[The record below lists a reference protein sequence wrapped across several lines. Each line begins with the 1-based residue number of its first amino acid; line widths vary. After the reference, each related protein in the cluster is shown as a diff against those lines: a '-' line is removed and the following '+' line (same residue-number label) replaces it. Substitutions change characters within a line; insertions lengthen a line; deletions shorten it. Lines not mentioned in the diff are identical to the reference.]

1 MRKLIV
7 IFFAILGIEIM
18 SGADFTEQQLDS
30 VLSVLDYEMTQI
42 PRYREAKEQKI
53 DSLRTSLQ
61 GKADFEGRYKDLM
74 SLYYEYRYYQNDS
87 AAVYATRMID
97 EAAALNDVK
106 KEMVGKIYLF
116 EVYLSACYFYEASDL
131 QDEIDPEVVDPQYRM
146 EYYEMCDRLYQN
158 IQFIVKRNAP
168 LHNSYFKKR
177 DDCYKNILEIAR
189 PGSYEHEFARIRI
202 YRSENEGEEAVRF
215 ENCHKRMLDEFVLDG
230 HQKAITYAGLG
241 ILNIDKK
248 DYETAVYYYALSTI
262 YDIRNNIRETTASTR
277 LAELMLKF
285 NNLDKAKRYIELA
298 LENALGYNSNRR
310 ILDASAVQSTIETAR
325 YYRASTHKAW
335 LIGGVLV
342 LMLVVFLLYG
352 MYRKLRQRNRKLVE
366 MQALI
371 SEKNNLLEESNREL
385 VNLNGEL
392 EETNNIKD
400 SYIMQSLRIKPD
412 FLELVEKQLRKACGK
427 IRTKENKLALDI
439 LSEIDTKTER
449 NRMYASFDEAFF
461 NLFPNFLED
470 FNSFFSEEDRFTL
483 DKNGQLPTE
492 VRIYA
497 LMRLGISKA
506 SEIANYLNL
515 SVGTVYVY
523 MSKVRTMSHLGNG
536 EFEEAVKSISRPA
549 AGGK

>member
-1 MRKLIV
+1 M
-7 IFFAILGIEIM
+7 
-18 SGADFTEQQLDS
+18 
-30 VLSVLDYEMTQI
+30 
-42 PRYREAKEQKI
+42 
-53 DSLRTSLQ
+53 
-61 GKADFEGRYKDLM
+61 
-74 SLYYEYRYYQNDS
+74 
-87 AAVYATRMID
+87 
-97 EAAALNDVK
+97 
-106 KEMVGKIYLF
+106 
-116 EVYLSACYFYEASDL
+116 
-131 QDEIDPEVVDPQYRM
+131 
-146 EYYEMCDRLYQN
+146 
-158 IQFIVKRNAP
+158 
-168 LHNSYFKKR
+168 
-177 DDCYKNILEIAR
+177 
-189 PGSYEHEFARIRI
+189 
-202 YRSENEGEEAVRF
+202 
-215 ENCHKRMLDEFVLDG
+215 
-230 HQKAITYAGLG
+230 
-241 ILNIDKK
+241 
-248 DYETAVYYYALSTI
+248 
-262 YDIRNNIRETTASTR
+262 
-277 LAELMLKF
+277 
-285 NNLDKAKRYIELA
+285 
-298 LENALGYNSNRR
+298 
-310 ILDASAVQSTIETAR
+310 
-325 YYRASTHKAW
+325 
-335 LIGGVLV
+335 

>member
-61 GKADFEGRYKDLM
+61 GKTDFEGRYKDLM

-215 ENCHKRMLDEFVLDG
+215 ENCHKLMLDEFVLDG

>member
-202 YRSENEGEEAVRF
+202 YR
-215 ENCHKRMLDEFVLDG
+215 
-230 HQKAITYAGLG
+230 
-241 ILNIDKK
+241 
-248 DYETAVYYYALSTI
+248 
-262 YDIRNNIRETTASTR
+262 
-277 LAELMLKF
+277 
-285 NNLDKAKRYIELA
+285 
-298 LENALGYNSNRR
+298 
-310 ILDASAVQSTIETAR
+310 
-325 YYRASTHKAW
+325 
-335 LIGGVLV
+335 
-342 LMLVVFLLYG
+342 
-352 MYRKLRQRNRKLVE
+352 
-366 MQALI
+366 
-371 SEKNNLLEESNREL
+371 
-385 VNLNGEL
+385 
-392 EETNNIKD
+392 
-400 SYIMQSLRIKPD
+400 
-412 FLELVEKQLRKACGK
+412 
-427 IRTKENKLALDI
+427 
-439 LSEIDTKTER
+439 
-449 NRMYASFDEAFF
+449 
-461 NLFPNFLED
+461 
-470 FNSFFSEEDRFTL
+470 
-483 DKNGQLPTE
+483 
-492 VRIYA
+492 
-497 LMRLGISKA
+497 
-506 SEIANYLNL
+506 
-515 SVGTVYVY
+515 
-523 MSKVRTMSHLGNG
+523 
-536 EFEEAVKSISRPA
+536 
-549 AGGK
+549 